1 MANVIKTVVTY
12 NLDGSRD
19 FAVPFEYLARK
30 FVKVTLIGQDRR
42 ELDITTDFRFSTKTT
57 ITTTRTWGAAD
68 GYSLIEIR
76 RFTSVSDRLV
86 DFQDGSILR
95 ANDLNLAQIQ
105 AIHIA
110 EEARDLTADTIA
122 VDNDGNLDARGRR
135 LVNLVDGVDPQDA
148 VTVKQ
153 LRETNGSAADVLNI
167 LAGTAGFNRVYGF
180 QTIRMDTAQARITT
194 VFKEGQRVY
203 LTDRGLFFKFTS
215 ARYVVGSAPEALLS
229 VEDELHIFVDSGGML
244 EFDDYESLS
253 FLEAKNYN
261 SYLADFRTN
270 TPIIMGA
277 YGDSITFGLQADGSQ
292 APNNYPKTAASVIS
306 QRTRTPFTAINR
318 GIPSDRALTT
328 YLRYP
333 QGIAGTRLSTIMLGV
348 NDVQFAT
355 GNGAD
360 WNAIKSNLY
369 SVENFHVVMR
379 KFVAREILRGNAV
392 VLLGMTQY
400 VSLNL
405 GELGGFSTP
414 YLAQCYEAAI
424 RSIAKEFNV
433 MYVNTRKDIIG
444 NYGIS
449 ESCYDGLHPKDS
461 FQKII
466 GVRLAAMLLHV
477 DYKNPLEVGA
487 GSIASAN
494 ILHSPIV
501 SNRVLVVSEKSGFS
515 SPLGGAEN
523 NPAATGVKIPEGE
536 TGGSITV
543 AVYIKDDSAVVFPTI
558 NGDTAYSFDML
569 WDEGNKQPDFD
580 YDGDLLL
587 KDRQFHVSAKSISG
601 NAPKHRLTENY
612 SQIYGGCYF
621 HVTSRGWHILTFNAG
636 PNAGNVSYEGLV
648 VTSWESVRSN
658 DVYLGVNGLA
668 TKDASGITIEKNI
681 LVCHKQQDGQYNVTT
696 ANLNPTTYMVNVE
709 TPQDDRL
716 LLSQVLYKTQSGF
729 QVRFYDKDNLLSEPA
744 EFTIKI
750 IGGR

>member
-1 MANVIKTVVTY
+1 MANVIKTIVTY

-30 FVKVTLIGQDRR
+30 FVKVTLIGQDRK

-57 ITTTRTWGAAD
+57 VTTTRTWGAAD

-110 EEARDLTADTIA
+110 EEARDLTADTIG
-122 VDNDGNLDARGRR
+122 VNTDGNLDARGRR

-148 VTVKQ
+148 VTIKQ
-153 LRETNGSAADVLNI
+153 LREANGSAADVLNI
-167 LAGTAGFNRVYGF
+167 LAGTSGFNRVNGF
-180 QTIRMDTAQARITT
+180 QTIRLSTADAKITS

-203 LTDRGLFFKFTS
+203 LTDRGLFFKFVPT
-215 ARYVVGSAPEALLS
+215 RHVVGTDPEALLS
-229 VEDELHIFVDSGGML
+229 VEDELHVFVDAGGML
-244 EFDDYESLS
+244 EFDDYETLS

-261 SYLADFRTN
+261 RYQAEFRN
-270 TPIIMGA
+270 HNPITYVA
-277 YGDSITFGLQADGSQ
+277 YGDSITWGLQADSSQ
-292 APNNYPKTAASVIS
+292 APNNYPASIAAAITR
-306 QRTRTPFTAINR
+306 RTTVPFTSVNR
-318 GIPSDRALTT
+318 GIPSDRALTN

-333 QGIAGTRLSTIMLGV
+333 QGVAGSKISSIMLGV

-355 GNGAD
+355 GNGEF
-360 WNAIKSNLY
+360 WQNIQNNLY
-369 SVENFHVVMR
+369 SVEHYHIVMR
-379 KFVAREILRGNAV
+379 KFVAREILRGNTV
-392 VLLGMTQY
+392 VLFGMTQY
-400 VSLNL
+400 VSLNK

-414 YLAQCYEAAI
+414 YLAQVYEAAI

-461 FQKII
+461 FHKIM
-466 GVRLAAMLLHV
+466 GNRFAAVFLSV
-477 DYKNPLEVGA
+477 DFKNALEVGV
-487 GSIASAN
+487 GSIVSAN
-494 ILHSPIV
+494 ILKSPIV
-501 SNRVLVVSEKSGFS
+501 SNRTLVVSEKAGFS

-523 NPAATGVKIPEGE
+523 APAATGVKIPEGA
-536 TGGSITV
+536 TGGSVTV
-543 AVYIKDDSAVVFPTI
+543 SFYLKDDSAVIFPTI
-558 NGDTAYSFDML
+558 NSDTAYSFDMFL
-569 WDEGNKQPDFD
+569 NEGDKQPDFD

-601 NAPKHRLTENY
+601 SAPKHRLTENY
-612 SQIYGGCYF
+612 SQVFAGCYF
-621 HVTSRGWHILTFNAG
+621 HITSRGWHTITFNAG

-658 DVYLGVNGLA
+658 DVYMGVNGLA
-668 TKDASGITIEKNI
+668 TKDASGIQVEKNI
-681 LVCHKQQDGQYNVTT
+681 LQCVPQGTGQYNIVT
-696 ANLNPTTYMVNVE
+696 ANLNPTTYMVDVE
-709 TPQDDRL
+709 IPQDDILIVPR
-716 LLSQVLYKTQSGF
+716 VIYKHQAGF
-729 QVRFYDKDNLLSEPA
+729 QVRFKDKDGNGIEPV
-744 EFTIKI
+744 EFTIKL